1 MITMIISVLW
11 SLAHIT
17 IVAAICWVVIAAV
30 VALLQSIKEVIEEEC
45 DDVKHPWLWTFGIII
60 GVIVGLY
67 LIIQLVPIVIAL
79 LIMSSPIF
87 IAIHLYKRYKLYL
100 EEKNNN
106 KK

>member
-100 EEKNNN
+100 EEKNND

>member
-60 GVIVGLY
+60 GVLVGIY
-67 LIIQLVPIVIAL
+67 LIIQLVPVVIAL

-87 IAIHLYKRYKLYL
+87 IAIHLYKRYKLYHQ
-100 EEKNNN
+100 
-106 KK
+106 

>member
-60 GVIVGLY
+60 GVLVGIY
-67 LIIQLVPIVIAL
+67 LIIQLVPVVIAL

-100 EEKNNN
+100 EEKNND

>member
-60 GVIVGLY
+60 GVLVGIY
-67 LIIQLVPIVIAL
+67 LIIQLVPVVIAL

-87 IAIHLYKRYKLYL
+87 IAIHLYKQHIN
-100 EEKNNN
+100 EVMITSIFFI
-106 KK
+106 